1 METPSQKRPAR
12 SGGTPLSPARITR
25 LQEKEDLCELND
37 RLAVYIDKVRSLE
50 SENAGLRLRVSESE
64 SIVSREVSGIKL
76 AYETELADARKTLD
90 TVAKERARL
99 QLELAKVREE
109 HKELKARNTKKEADL
124 AGALARLKDLESLLN
139 SKEATLATALG
150 EKRTLE
156 AELRE
161 LKAQL
166 AKLEGGLSDAKKQLQ
181 DEMLRRV
188 DAENRLQ
195 TLKEELDFQRNIY
208 NEELR
213 ETKHRHE
220 SRLVEIDSGRQLE
233 LESKLADALTDLRAQ
248 HEEQLKLYKEEVEKT
263 YSAKLQNARQSADR
277 NSQLVGSAH
286 EEMQQ
291 TRVRM
296 ESMSAQ
302 LGQIQKQL
310 AASEARVR
318 ELEEALAREKDTTRR
333 QLADKEREMAE
344 MRQRMQQ
351 QLDEY
356 QELLDVK
363 LALDMEISAYRKM
376 LEGEE
381 ERLRLSP
388 SPPPR
393 GSVSHSARMVHSSA
407 QSSSGYK
414 KRKLNDTDSE
424 ASSTV
429 GGGAARL
436 RISQK
441 AKASGRVTVD
451 EVDMEGKFVR
461 LSNKSDEDQLLG
473 NWQVKRQVGTKTSIA
488 YKFPPKF
495 TLKAGKS
502 VTIWASGA
510 GATHNPPSDLV
521 WKSQSSWGSG
531 DSMQTSLISANGEE
545 MAMRTVVRV
554 LFEEEDDE
562 DMVRRDV
569 HHHQAAHSTSAS
581 GEQCDAEY
589 NLRSRTVLCGSCGQ
603 PSDKSSSAGGS
614 AVSGSSGV
622 TVTRTFRSGGG
633 GGLAEGLVSR
643 AFVLGSNQ
651 PRGQAGL
658 TPENCSIM

>member
-1 METPSQKRPAR
+1 METPSQKRTAR

-90 TVAKERARL
+90 SVAKERARL

-139 SKEATLATALG
+139 SKEASLATALG

-195 TLKEELDFQRNIY
+195 TLKEELEFQRNIY

-220 SRLVEIDSGRQLE
+220 SRLVEIDSGRQME

-263 YSAKLQNARQSADR
+263 YNAKLQNARQSADR

-302 LGQIQKQL
+302 LSQIQKQL

-333 QLADKEREMAE
+333 LLSNKEREMAE

-393 GSVSHSARMVHSSA
+393 GSVSHSARTVHSSA
-407 QSSSGYK
+407 QSSSAYK

-429 GGGAARL
+429 GGAAPGL

-473 NWQVKRQVGTKTSIA
+473 NWQVKRQVGTKSSIA

-510 GATHNPPSDLV
+510 GATHSPPSDLV
-521 WKSQSSWGSG
+521 WKSQSSWGIG
-531 DSMQTSLISANGEE
+531 DNVQTSLISANGEE
-545 MAMRTVVRV
+545 MASRTVVRV

-622 TVTRTFRSGGG
+622 TVTRTYRSSGG

-643 AFVLGSNQ
+643 AYVLGSNQ

-658 TPENCSIM
+658 NAENCSIM

>member
-1 METPSQKRPAR
+1 MNTCCPPKRV
-12 SGGTPLSPARITR
+12 LSA
-25 LQEKEDLCELND
+25 D
-37 RLAVYIDKVRSLE
+37 RFFSHC
-50 SENAGLRLRVSESE
+50 GL
-64 SIVSREVSGIKL
+64 
-76 AYETELADARKTLD
+76 TT
-90 TVAKERARL
+90 
-99 QLELAKVREE
+99 
-109 HKELKARNTKKEADL
+109 KELQRQRTTQLSGSLQASPLVPGQTTGVAGARNTKKEADL

-139 SKEATLATALG
+139 SKEASLATALG

-195 TLKEELDFQRNIY
+195 TLKEELEFQRNIY

-220 SRLVEIDSGRQLE
+220 SRLVEIDSGRQME

-263 YSAKLQNARQSADR
+263 YNAKLQNARQSADR

-302 LGQIQKQL
+302 LSQIQKQL
-310 AASEARVR
+310 AAREARVR

-333 QLADKEREMAE
+333 LLSDKEREMAE

-393 GSVSHSARMVHSSA
+393 GSVSHSARTVHSSA
-407 QSSSGYK
+407 QSSSAYK

-429 GGGAARL
+429 GGAAAGL

-473 NWQVKRQVGTKTSIA
+473 NWQVKRQVGTKSSIA

-502 VTIWASGA
+502 VT
-510 GATHNPPSDLV
+510 
-521 WKSQSSWGSG
+521 
-531 DSMQTSLISANGEE
+531 E
-545 MAMRTVVRV
+545 MASRTVVRV

-562 DMVRRDV
+562 DM
-569 HHHQAAHSTSAS
+569 AAHSTSAS

-622 TVTRTFRSGGG
+622 TVTRTYRSSGG

-643 AFVLGSNQ
+643 AYVLGSNQ
-651 PRGQAGL
+651 PRGQVSTERERRTHTHPHPHTHTHTQRNSQPHGQVSTVTQRGERERDA
-658 TPENCSIM
+658 